1 MKKLILAA
9 FALTTAAGVFA
20 QGTVALAN
28 RISGVPGLTTHIWGP
43 SSITPGLSLIGFGSE
58 DTSTRGALGG
68 TTPYAHSGMHMV
80 GQPGGPSAS
89 TTLIGLLG
97 VDAPTSAMM
106 PEGSLVPVGQA
117 ATFRT
122 QATTPG
128 GIVPITDTLTG
139 NTPVS
144 SAGAFATFELFA
156 WDNSSGL
163 YPTIAQA
170 WSAFETNSPGF
181 IGGHSSPFQV
191 SAIGGGL
198 NNPPFLNNMVDFP
211 SFNLYALGTI
221 PEPASFALVGLG
233 AAALLIFRR
242 RK

>member
-9 FALTTAAGVFA
+9 IALTSAAGVFA
-20 QGTVALAN
+20 QGTVTLAN
-28 RISGVPGLTTHIWGP
+28 RIANVPGLTTHIWSP
-43 SSITPGLSLIGFGSE
+43 SSITPGLSLIGFGSN
-58 DTSTRGALGG
+58 DVSTRGALLG
-68 TTPYAHSGMHMV
+68 TTPFAASGMSMV
-80 GQPGGPSAS
+80 GQPGGLSAS

-106 PEGSLVPVGQA
+106 PENSLVPLGQV

-122 QATTPG
+122 QTSTAG
-128 GIVPITDTLTG
+128 GIVPLTDTLSG
-139 NTPVS
+139 NPAVS
-144 SAGAFATFELFA
+144 SAGNFATFELFA
-156 WDNSSGL
+156 WDNSSGN

-181 IGGHSSPFQV
+181 IGGHSTPFQV

-198 NNPPFLNNMVDFP
+198 NTPPNLNNLQDFP